1 MPEPSPLILLVDD
14 DLDFVEMNRRVLEA
28 AGYRAQ
34 AAHDPDE
41 ALKHMAAD
49 PPDLVVTDLMMKDLD
64 SGFAFSRRIKQD
76 PRLSHVPVIIVTSV
90 SSQLGFDFHPRTP
103 DDLAAMHADAFFDKP
118 VAPGALLEKVK
129 ELLTRAA
136 GAE

>member
-1 MPEPSPLILLVDD
+1 MPEPPPLILLVDD

-28 AGYRAQ
+28 VGYRAR

-76 PRLSHVPVIIVTSV
+76 PRLAHVPVIIVTSV
-90 SSQLGFDFHPRTP
+90 SIQLGFDFHPRTP

-118 VAPGALLEKVK
+118 VAPRVLLEKVK
-129 ELLTRAA
+129 ELLARAA